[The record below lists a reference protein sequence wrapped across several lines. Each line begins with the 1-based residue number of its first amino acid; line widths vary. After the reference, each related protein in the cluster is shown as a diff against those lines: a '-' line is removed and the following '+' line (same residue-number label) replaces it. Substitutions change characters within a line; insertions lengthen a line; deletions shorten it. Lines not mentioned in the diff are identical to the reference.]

1 MASYTK
7 AFLAWWR
14 LDKAVYIMALILL
27 SLFFYWGVYPYDPVS
42 STGQIVVTN
51 EGKSITSGESIVTL
65 WDIKK
70 NTNIRPEVERQIICE
85 SGFVQQLTSQQINL
99 DQGNN
104 VYRLMVALP
113 AVIPPD
119 VCQVHWTAVYQM
131 NPIRQVTEK
140 FTSEKFEVL

>member
-1 MASYTK
+1 MMKCHYCLVYLSYATLAA
-7 AFLAWWR
+7 AF
-14 LDKAVYIMALILL
+14 VLL
-27 SLFFYWGVYPYDPVS
+27 CVVIFWGAYPYDPVS
-42 STGQIVVTN
+42 THGQIVVLN
-51 EGKSITSGESIVTL
+51 EGKSITSGDSIVTL

-70 NTNIRPEVERQIICE
+70 NTNIRPEVERQIVCE

-99 DQGNN
+99 DEGNN

-113 AVIPPD
+113 DVIPPD